1 MGVTIHY
8 KGQLKSPDLI
18 PDLVAEVADICETR
32 NWKYHFID
40 ETEKDPIK
48 MVLRGVHFKPHE
60 DSESVFF
67 AFDTEGYL
75 CNFLSLIL
83 GMKRESKMPWV
94 FTKTQFA
101 GAETHIQIIHL
112 LTYLK
117 KKYFKKMTISDEG
130 GYYPDNNTE
139 TLQNRISFLNNAM
152 NTISDIFEHSQLEGK
167 SPDQIVDH
175 LQDALTRS
183 FKDLNIQIMRI
194 EAKDLPNDIRRQI
207 EESNE
212 E

>member
-8 KGQLKSPDLI
+8 KGQLKSPDSI
-18 PDLVAEVADICETR
+18 ADLVVEVADICQTK
-32 NWKYHFID
+32 NWKYHYID
-40 ETEKDPIK
+40 ETEKDPIGV
-48 MVLRGVHFKPHE
+48 VLRGIHFKPHE
-60 DSESVFF
+60 KSESVFF

-75 CNFLSLIL
+75 CNFLSMIL
-83 GMKRESKMPWV
+83 GMKRDAKQQWV

-101 GAETHIQIIHL
+101 GAEIHMEIIHL

-130 GYYPDNNTE
+130 GYYPDNNQE
-139 TLQNRISFLNNAM
+139 LLQNRIGFLNNAM
-152 NTISDIFEHSQLEGK
+152 NTISDIFEHSELGGK

-194 EAKDLPNDIRRQI
+194 EAKDLPDDIRRQI
-207 EESNE
+207 EEGE
-212 E
+212 DD

>member
-18 PDLVAEVADICETR
+18 PDFVVEVADICQTH
-32 NWKYHFID
+32 NWKYHYID
-40 ETEKDPIK
+40 ETEKDPIG
-48 MVLRGVHFKPHE
+48 MVLRGIHFKPHE
-60 DSESVFF
+60 ESESVFF
-67 AFDTEGYL
+67 AFDSEGYL
-75 CNFLSLIL
+75 CNFLSMIL
-83 GMKRESKMPWV
+83 GMRRDAKQQWV

-101 GAETHIQIIHL
+101 GPETHIEIIHL
-112 LTYLK
+112 LEYLK

-130 GYYPDNNTE
+130 GYYPDKDKDLLNS
-139 TLQNRISFLNNAM
+139 RMGFLNNAI
-152 NTISDIFEHSQLEGK
+152 NTISDIFEHSQLDGK
-167 SPDQIVDH
+167 SPDEIVDH

-207 EESNE
+207 EDEL
-212 E
+212 